1 MKRIFVMLL
10 IACFTVGVA
19 DAQFGKLKG
28 LGKKIEKA
36 AKKEVEKAKE
46 KTEKEAKKEEPQEKV
61 YSFQELAEVFG
72 ISPIT
77 ARAYFNM
84 SQLDYNAKITIKEA
98 RELFKRF

>member
-1 MKRIFVMLL
+1 M
-10 IACFTVGVA
+10 AE
-19 DAQFGKLKG
+19 
-28 LGKKIEKA
+28 KKKTT
-36 AKKEVEKAKE
+36 KAKST
-46 KTEKEAKKEEPQEKV
+46 KRASSLLPKKADKKEEKVEEKV